1 MSQFIQKVQFN
12 RQKNEIPLPW
22 KNDHELLPERF
33 LLAKNR

>member
-12 RQKNEIPLPW
+12 RQKNEISLPW
-22 KNDHELLPERF
+22 KNDHELLQERF